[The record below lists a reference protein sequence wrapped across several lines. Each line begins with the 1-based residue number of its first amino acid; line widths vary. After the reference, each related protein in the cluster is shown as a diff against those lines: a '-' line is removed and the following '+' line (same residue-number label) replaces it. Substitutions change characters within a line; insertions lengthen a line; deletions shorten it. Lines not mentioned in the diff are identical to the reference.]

1 MQPTSDPIGTRI
13 NKRIIARIPSPAFGC
28 RGVIKQPIKM
38 LVKKPT
44 KAPATIHRANSPT
57 DPNLLLEDTGTAYH
71 DVSQIVDPD
80 ENRFRADRRQAISYF
95 LNLVVRI

>member
-1 MQPTSDPIGTRI
+1 
-13 NKRIIARIPSPAFGC
+13 
-28 RGVIKQPIKM
+28 M